1 MKTVVS
7 IILLFVALI
16 LCLLAGCGNV
26 SLSGDAMTAA
36 QQSTMDAYQSVT
48 RANSEPA
55 TPAWEKAYLTE
66 NFKQWRSYVRSAIK
80 NATWG
85 PLLDSEKPATQ
96 PDIQN

>member
-1 MKTVVS
+1 
-7 IILLFVALI
+7 
-16 LCLLAGCGNV
+16 
-26 SLSGDAMTAA
+26 MTAA

-96 PDIQN
+96 PAIQN